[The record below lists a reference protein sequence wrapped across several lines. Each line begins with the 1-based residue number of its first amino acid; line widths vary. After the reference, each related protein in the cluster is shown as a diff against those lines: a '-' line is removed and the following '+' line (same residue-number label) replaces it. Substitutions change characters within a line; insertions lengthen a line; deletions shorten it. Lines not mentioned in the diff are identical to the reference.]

1 MVIQKEKDLYL
12 AELLEQEA
20 ITQDE
25 FKDLVFKPEINAFHS
40 NYLSSRFMDNIN
52 FGWSAWQAAKASVPE
67 FEIGRLNNR
76 VTELLDERQD
86 LYSQINADAQAV
98 PEGFVSK
105 LKTTMENHYDRL
117 NNVLHEEGYNDK
129 IFGQLMGLDFVEEV
143 IDEMIEAQEQKG

>member
-52 FGWSAWQAAKASVPE
+52 FGWSAWQAAKA
-67 FEIGRLNNR
+67 
-76 VTELLDERQD
+76 Q
-86 LYSQINADAQAV
+86 V
-98 PEGFVSK
+98 PEGFILVEKAKLMQVIGSAAIIEPITRGNPLMSK
-105 LKTTMENHYDRL
+105 YKTE
-117 NNVLHEEGYNDK
+117 
-129 IFGQLMGLDFVEEV
+129 LDFILSTVRNV
-143 IDEMIEAQEQKG
+143 IEAQEQKG